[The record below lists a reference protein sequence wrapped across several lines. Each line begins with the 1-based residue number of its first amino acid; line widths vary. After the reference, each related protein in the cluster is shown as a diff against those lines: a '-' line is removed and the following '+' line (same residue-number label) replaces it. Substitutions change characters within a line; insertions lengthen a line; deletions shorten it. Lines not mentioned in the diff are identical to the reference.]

1 MASLPVSAEMLTQV
15 LSLLVLVTR
24 MLYLSVEGYIIF
36 MLNIVHGV
44 YVPVTQNIMAFITA
58 LFHKQ
63 DYYLHLCKVLTL
75 K

>member
-1 MASLPVSAEMLTQV
+1 MALPGLLSMASLHVSVKMLTQV

-24 MLYLSVEGYIIF
+24 MLYLSVE
-36 MLNIVHGV
+36 
-44 YVPVTQNIMAFITA
+44 MAFITA